1 MKKLLGIFCLLMLW
15 GNPSNSFEVGQ
26 NVYLNACGS
35 SPTEYFNSPLKIHN
49 ILFEAPNKIIKLE
62 ESKYERE
69 FQTLAT
75 STINFAN
82 KQITINLSNFRDVVI
97 TDEKEIV
104 LEERKVS
111 GATSI
116 YEIKHQGEVVA
127 WGVGWHQHCKEG
139 YAHVDFTAFRLF
151 VPYLDNGEIKI
162 QNKLI
167 QLKINQVKEAL
178 IEGDSLILAD
188 GINISGSDG
197 ASTYYYHGASFF
209 EIDNKNGINFDLS
222 FEELN
227 KKIDINKL
235 NPALILSTLTN
246 YNQLEKLEE
255 YSKKNFDII
264 YQDLNDNYWWSM
276 WDGYLQGDGQP
287 GIQRVFLDT
296 LAKLSINE
304 EKKNEL
310 YKISSSKIPER
321 EIQLVKENCLK
332 NSSYEDVFDLIAN
345 CYPYHSA
352 WMFNSITTDLETSGF
367 LDEYSKNPK
376 LYCSQIKED
385 GKFGDIQTLDL
396 NIVAYKNL
404 EISDSFIKFNWE
416 SGKYFI
422 SSVLDKDTKLL
433 AHDVYI
439 DSERKIL
446 EFRQS
451 WHCEDELAKIKK
463 FIQTPK
469 KVEQTPKDKRTV
481 TESKMDVAWKV
492 DNKFIIP
499 ECFDYVWLSGDKY
512 ETFFN
517 EYIEKLDTHREDPR
531 FQNFIVEI
539 GTYLNREVPLNHSI
553 KTGWGE
559 DFPNEISL
567 LRQLDSCM
575 SDKPETEVKIVNEYG
590 SQSEIRYEVVET
602 YNLEKGKELA
612 PHIKQEFESIKKVDI
627 AEWGGGS
634 MGHTYHTVTYGLLTI
649 EGKKVLLPL
658 KNHIKY

>member
-1 MKKLLGIFCLLMLW
+1 MLW

-35 SPTEYFNSPLKIHN
+35 SPTEYFNSPLEIHN
-49 ILFEAPNKIIKLE
+49 ILFEAPNKITKLE

-75 STINFAN
+75 STINLAD
-82 KQITINLSNFRDVVI
+82 KKITINLSNFRDVVI
-97 TDEKEIV
+97 TDEKEAV

-111 GATSI
+111 GASSI

-287 GIQRVFLDT
+287 GIQRVFLNT

-310 YKISSSKIPER
+310 YKISSSKIPES
-321 EIQLVKENCLK
+321 EIRFVKENCLK
-332 NSSYEDVFDLIAN
+332 NSSYEDTFDLIAN

-367 LDEYSKNPK
+367 LDEYSKNPN

-439 DSERKIL
+439 DNERKIL

-451 WHCEDELAKIKK
+451 WHCEDKLAKIKE

-469 KVEQTPKDKRTV
+469 KEEQTPKVKRTV
-481 TESKMDVAWKV
+481 DESNIDIAWKV
-492 DNKFIIP
+492 DDKFIIP
-499 ECFDYVWLSGDKY
+499 ECFDYMWVSMDNY
-512 ETFFN
+512 QVFFD
-517 EYIEKLDTHREDPR
+517 EYIKKLEVAHYDNKEFHKFVID
-531 FQNFIVEI
+531 I
-539 GTYLNREVPLNHSI
+539 GTYLNKEVPLGHFI
-553 KTGWGE
+553 DPGWSGVK
-559 DFPNEISL
+559 PLSL
-567 LRQLDSCM
+567 TKKLKGCLSN
-575 SDKPETEVKIVNEYG
+575 KPETEVSFNSSTTFEDGNTYSG
-590 SQSEIRYEVVET
+590 TSNTSYEV
-602 YNLEKGKELA
+602 LESYDLKVTNNLA
-612 PHIKQEFESIKKVDI
+612 PHVKQKFESIKKVKI
-627 AEWGGGS
+627 KNWGGGS
-634 MGHTYHTVTYGLLTI
+634 KGHDTHILTYGLITLDG
-649 EGKKVLLPL
+649 EKVLLPL
-658 KNHIKY
+658 KNHIKF